1 MTELYAIDV
10 PLFFAELRLNP
21 KQSEFVT
28 DTTPFILGSGG
39 KGGGKTVGLNAKVI
53 GLLTSSELFGNMS
66 GNVGCIGRY
75 REKDLRNTTL
85 KELWNWFP
93 RSWIRKENKD
103 EGWIELLNESV
114 LFTMHFDDLSHIL
127 SINAGFAAIDQM
139 EQVPLDVFD
148 ELAYNRIRLKVMK
161 RYRAG
166 TNNTILVQPKFSD
179 EYPYDCISTDEE
191 ELAAVLHFQT
201 VFGMA
206 NPKPSPLYYKFIK
219 NEEYRISK
227 DPEVH
232 ALWNSDYKLIEIPTT
247 ENAKW
252 LPKDYISRQKRDKS
266 QRAFERDVLGQMN
279 SFEGVIYLDFTDDL
293 INDKNII
300 PHPDWP
306 IYIGIDH
313 GGTGQDESKATGVTG
328 ILFTAVEPRAGDW
341 PIVHIFDEL
350 YLQGSTIEET
360 ITALYDKL
368 LAIGTARRF
377 HYPDIVPNIPDVL
390 PAVRAYRCDP
400 SMSRG
405 IQDANETIMMR
416 YMRYAKTIGLRL
428 PLAPGDNKIAENIER
443 VSWLFRKKLARV
455 NPKCHNFIE
464 EHRTWMYG
472 NNEKPKPMQRD
483 HLCNSL
489 GYVSSAYSF
498 VHKRLDLP
506 PKEPTGFEMRQRKQA
521 ELYRQDLSDSVYG
534 DRYAV

>member
-1 MTELYAIDV
+1 MTELYAEDV
-10 PLFFAELRLNP
+10 PFFSELRLNP

-28 DTTPFILGSGG
+28 DTTTFILGSGG
-39 KGGGKTVGLNAKVI
+39 KGGGKTVGLNAKTI
-53 GLLTSSELFGNMS
+53 GLLTNSSLFGNMA
-66 GNVGCIGRY
+66 GNVGCIGRF

-85 KELWNWFP
+85 KELWNWMP

-114 LFTMHFDDLSHIL
+114 LFTTHFDDITHITSFNL
-127 SINAGFAAIDQM
+127 GFAAIDQM
-139 EQVPLDVFD
+139 EEIPLDVFN
-148 ELAYNRIRLKVMK
+148 ELAYNRIRLRVLKRFRSGVRDKV
-161 RYRAG
+161 
-166 TNNTILVQPKFSD
+166 LVQPKFSNI
-179 EYPYDCISTDEE
+179 YPYDCISTDPE
-191 ELAAVLHFQT
+191 ELESVLRFQT

-219 NEEYRISK
+219 NEEYRVSK
-227 DPEVH
+227 DPGVH
-232 ALWNSDYKLIEIPTT
+232 KLYNPDFKLIEISTT

-252 LPKDYISRQKRDKS
+252 LPKDYIERQRRDKTK
-266 QRAFERDVLGQMN
+266 RAFERDVLGQMN
-279 SFEGVIYLDFTDDL
+279 SFEGVVYLDFTDDL
-293 INDKNII
+293 INEQNII
-300 PHPDWP
+300 PHPNWP

-328 ILFTAVEPRAGDW
+328 IIFTAIEPRIGDW

-360 ITALYDKL
+360 INALYDKL
-368 LAIGTARRF
+368 LAIGTAQRF
-377 HYPDIVPNIPDVL
+377 HYPDIVPNIPDVI
-390 PAVRAYRCDP
+390 PTVRAYRCDP

-443 VSWLFRKKLARV
+443 VSWLFRKKLTRV

-521 ELYRQDLSDSVYG
+521 ELYRQDLSDPVYG
-534 DRYAV
+534 DRFAS